1 MLQGKVLHI
10 KYENMGME
18 KLAIVQT
25 ELLKVENGFIK
36 FDYEKENILSVFSNY
51 YNWDLGIF

>member
-1 MLQGKVLHI
+1 
-10 KYENMGME
+10 ME

-36 FDYEKENILSVFSNY
+36 FDYEKRKYSFCI
-51 YNWDLGIF
+51 